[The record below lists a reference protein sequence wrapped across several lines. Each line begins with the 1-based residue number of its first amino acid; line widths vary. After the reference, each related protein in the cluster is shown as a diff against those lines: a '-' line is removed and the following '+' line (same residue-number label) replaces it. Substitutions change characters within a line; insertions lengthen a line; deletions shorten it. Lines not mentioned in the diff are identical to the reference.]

1 MYIGSFMRAWISI
14 LSFWLVTLSFNASA
28 LDYYVVIDE
37 PINVRS
43 GPGTQFPMQ
52 AQVHKNEQVLL
63 IKKEG
68 DWANIFFIHP
78 DGRKLEGWLH
88 GKFIQPLEQKL
99 QENSVLK
106 TEVLGAHLACQPN
119 AENNGVGSCLLDID
133 LTVNGPTTIEAAEVH
148 CESEVLI
155 SFNSGENNP
164 IQESGRIR
172 TPLKNGVGAARMQ
185 IVIFPV
191 TTGVVERINVVDYRC
206 LAKQA

>member
-1 MYIGSFMRAWISI
+1 MHRWIAVVC
-14 LSFWLVTLSFNASA
+14 FWLFTFSLPASA

-37 PINVRS
+37 PINVRA
-43 GPGTQFPMQ
+43 GAGTQYPMM
-52 AQVHKNEQVLL
+52 AQVHKGEQVLL

-88 GKFIQPLEQKL
+88 GKFIQPLEEKL
-99 QENSVLK
+99 QQNAVVK

-119 AENNGVGSCLLDID
+119 AENTGVGSCLLDID
-133 LTVNGPTTIEAAEVH
+133 LTLKGPQNIEATEVH
-148 CESEVLI
+148 CESEVLLN
-155 SFNSGENNP
+155 FSGNLTKP

-191 TTGVVERINVVDYRC
+191 SKDVIEEINIIDYRC
-206 LAKQA
+206 LAKPS